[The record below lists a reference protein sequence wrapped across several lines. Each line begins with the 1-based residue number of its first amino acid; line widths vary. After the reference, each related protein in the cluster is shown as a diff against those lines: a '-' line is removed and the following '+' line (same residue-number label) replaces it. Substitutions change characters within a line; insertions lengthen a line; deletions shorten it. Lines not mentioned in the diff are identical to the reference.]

1 MNEEQAAALAEAED
15 MKPNAKN
22 IKRLGDKYSPE
33 IGRWA
38 ISQWQL
44 RRKATEKFARAN
56 KMLFTRAGLE
66 MATHGAIAAYHASL
80 FPPGAEVLDATCGIG
95 SDLVAL
101 GARGPVIGID
111 TDSEHVFCARHN
123 LALFGFEGKVG
134 RGDALEVLKKGWD
147 YVFCDPG
154 RRDDGRRHIN
164 PDDFNPPPDELAFY
178 FDRCKRAVMKLSPM
192 MRDEYL
198 HKLGGDIQ
206 FVSFGRECREAL
218 TVFPGSGQVS
228 AVHIESGK
236 IAPATPLPGTVAE
249 PDAFLHEA
257 DPAMIRAHAMGALGL
272 PGVGD
277 SNGYLSSRKPMDSPW
292 LRSYEVLWRGPWRV
306 RSVKDVLIQRE
317 MHVAAVKK
325 RGVPAEPASV
335 IRQLDVPEGNPVIL
349 ALYKEGPKVAA
360 VLMKPYHP

>member
-1 MNEEQAAALAEAED
+1 MNEEQVAALAEAETL
-15 MKPNAKN
+15 KPNAKN
-22 IKRLGDKYSPE
+22 IKRLGDKYTPE

-38 ISQWQL
+38 ITQWQL
-44 RRKATEKFARAN
+44 RNKAAEKFARAK
-56 KMLFTRAGLE
+56 KMLFTRSGLE

-111 TDSEHVFCARHN
+111 TDSEHIFCARHN

-134 RGDALEVLKKGWD
+134 RGDAMEVLKKQWD

-154 RRDDGRRHIN
+154 RREDGRRHFN
-164 PDDFNPPPDELAFY
+164 PDDFSPPPDDLAFH
-178 FDRCKRAVMKLSPM
+178 FGRCKRAVMKLSPM

-198 HKLGGDIQ
+198 QKLGGDIQ

-218 TVFPGSGQVS
+218 TIFPGTGQVS

-236 IAPATPLPGTVAE
+236 IAPATPLSEYVDE
-249 PDAFLHEA
+249 PDTYLYEA
-257 DPAMIRAHAMGALGL
+257 DPALIRAHALGALGL

-277 SNGYLSSRKPMDSPW
+277 SNGYLSARRKVDSPW
-292 LRSYEVLWRGPWRV
+292 LRGYEVLWRGSWRV
-306 RSVKDVLIQRE
+306 KAVKDVLIQRE
-317 MHVAAVKK
+317 MHVVAVKK
-325 RGVPAEPASV
+325 RGVDAEPESV
-335 IRQLDVPEGNPVIL
+335 IRQLDVPEANPVVL
-349 ALYKEGPKVAA
+349 ALYKVGPKVAA
-360 VLMKPYHP
+360 VLLKPMA